1 MYNFGDQC
9 LSLDDIRKR
18 YAECEHRLVV
28 DAERSQ
34 HLISEHT
41 ACRRFISGDA
51 KDIYSSIVID
61 I

>member
-18 YAECEHRLVV
+18 YAECEHRLMV
-28 DAERSQ
+28 DVERSQ
-34 HLISEHT
+34 HVIDEHT

-51 KDIYSSIVID
+51 KDI
-61 I
+61 